1 MKKELNKFVVY
12 KSDNIDELKCNK
24 KFDFPFNKDMFKL
37 LKKENL
43 LKQEYYFIR
52 RGKYYA
58 FFSLYENRMNI
69 FTFGKLELFMKLKV
83 IGYPCSLSNPGYIT
97 NNEEMMFE
105 YIKSIK
111 GAKLVLN
118 VFDKKSFTD
127 YMTGETLPTCMFKVE
142 YKNINEYLNSLRSS
156 YRRRIVNAIR
166 KTHDIS
172 VVNDNSIDIYN
183 LYLNTY
189 NKSDYKLEKLERGF
203 FENID
208 ASKLVFIKDNNPVG
222 FVLLKKNKN
231 KLIFMLCGM
240 DYSIDTTDLY
250 YYMLYK
256 IIEYAI
262 LNKCDYIDFGQTSEE
277 TKLKLGCFLEKRY
290 FYVHHSNMVL
300 NKIASLMKGLLEY
313 KYSFP
318 EFNVFKE

>member
-1 MKKELNKFVVY
+1 MKKGLDKLVVY
-12 KSDNIDELKCNK
+12 KSDNIDELKIK
-24 KFDFPFNKDMFKL
+24 IKYDFPFNKDMFRL

-43 LKQEYYFIR
+43 LKQEYYYIKK
-52 RGKYYA
+52 GKDYA
-58 FFSLYENRMNI
+58 FFSLYENKMNI
-69 FTFGKLELFMKLKV
+69 FTFGKFELFMKLKV
-83 IGYPCSLSNPGYIT
+83 IGYPCSLSNPGYVT
-97 NNEEMMFE
+97 NNFNMMIE

-111 GAKLVLN
+111 GAKLILN
-118 VFDKKSFTD
+118 AFDNKKYLD
-127 YMTGETLPTCMFKVE
+127 YTVGETLPTCMFNVK
-142 YKNINEYLNSLRSS
+142 YKNIDDYINSLRSS
-156 YRRRIVNAIR
+156 YRRRILKAI
-166 KTHDIS
+166 KNCESIS
-172 VVNDNSIDIYN
+172 ISNNGDVYN

-203 FENID
+203 FEKID

-250 YYMLYK
+250 YFMLYK

-262 LNKCDYIDFGQTSEE
+262 LNRCDYIDFGQTSEE
-277 TKLKLGCFLEKRY
+277 TKLKFGCYLEKRY
-290 FYVHHSNMVL
+290 FYVHHSNKIL
-300 NKIASLMKGLLEY
+300 NKIASLMKGILEY
-313 KYSFP
+313 NYSFP